1 MTGSC
6 WRLLAAFLLIFVV
19 TVFSQGQDAVADRT
33 PALVSG
39 STAAQHPELTDAGQ
53 VPEIPHAPLRYP
65 PIPVR
70 IALPQIVRTSGI
82 IFSGRVTFVGRTST
96 EVAPIF
102 GHGNGFTTI
111 TFQVEHGIRGAS
123 TGQTLTIHEWAGLWA
138 RGERYH
144 VGERVLLFL
153 YSPSRF
159 GLTSSVGGDGARFE
173 IDPVG
178 RIAVGA
184 RNVATVASEPLIR
197 GKTSIPY
204 ADFAE
209 AVRRAGGEE

>member
-6 WRLLAAFLLIFVV
+6 WRLLAALLLIFVV
-19 TVFSQGQDAVADRT
+19 ELSAAQDVTQDRT
-33 PALVSG
+33 AAFVSG
-39 STAAQHPELTDAGQ
+39 STASQYSPLTDAGQ
-53 VPEIPHAPLRYP
+53 LPELPRMPLQYP
-65 PIPVR
+65 LIPVR
-70 IALPQIVRTSGI
+70 IALPQIVRASGI
-82 IFSGRVTFVGRTST
+82 IFSGRVTFVGRT
-96 EVAPIF
+96 APGSAPAF
-102 GHGNGFTTI
+102 GHDAGFTTI

-144 VGERVLLFL
+144 VGERLLLFL

-159 GLTSSVGGDGARFE
+159 GLTSSVGGESARFE

-178 RIAVGA
+178 RVVVTA
-184 RNVATVASEPLIR
+184 RNVATVASDPLIR
-197 GKTSIPY
+197 GRTSIPY

>member
-19 TVFSQGQDAVADRT
+19 
-33 PALVSG
+33 ALA
-39 STAAQHPELTDAGQ
+39 AAQPPELTDRGQ
-53 VPEIPHAPLRYP
+53 LPELPRVPLHYPL
-65 PIPVR
+65 IPVR

-82 IFSGRVTFVGRTST
+82 IFSGRVTFVGRAAT

-102 GHGNGFTTI
+102 GRGNGFTTI

-123 TGQTLTIHEWAGLWA
+123 TGQTLTIHEWAGLWT

-159 GLTSSVGGDGARFE
+159 GLTSSVGGDSARFE

-178 RIAVGA
+178 RVAVGA
-184 RNVATVASEPLIR
+184 RNVATVASDPLIR
-197 GKTSIPY
+197 GKTSISY

>member
-6 WRLLAAFLLIFVV
+6 WRLLAAFLLISVV
-19 TVFSQGQDAVADRT
+19 
-33 PALVSG
+33 ALS
-39 STAAQHPELTDAGQ
+39 AAQDVTEERPAAQVSSSATSQYSPVTDEARPPELPR
-53 VPEIPHAPLRYP
+53 VPLHYPL
-65 PIPVR
+65 IPVR

-82 IFSGRVTFVGRTST
+82 IFSGRVTFVGRAAT
-96 EVAPIF
+96 EFAPIF
-102 GHGNGFTTI
+102 GRCNGFTTT

-123 TGQTLTIHEWAGLWA
+123 TGQTLTIHEWAGLWT

-144 VGERVLLFL
+144 VGEHVLLFL

-159 GLTSSVGGDGARFE
+159 GLTSSVGGDSARFE

>member
-19 TVFSQGQDAVADRT
+19 ALSAAQDVTQDR
-33 PALVSG
+33 PAALVS
-39 STAAQHPELTDAGQ
+39 SSATSQYSSLTDAGQ
-53 VPEIPHAPLRYP
+53 LPEIPHAPLRYP

-70 IALPQIVRTSGI
+70 IALPQIVRKSGI
-82 IFSGRVTFVGRTST
+82 IFSGRVTFVGRAAA

-102 GHGNGFTTI
+102 GRGGGCTTI

-138 RGERYH
+138 RSERYH

-173 IDPVG
+173 IDPAG
-178 RIAVGA
+178 RVVVTA
-184 RNVATVASEPLIR
+184 RNVATVASDPMIR
-197 GKTSIPY
+197 GKTSISY

-209 AVRRAGGEE
+209 AVRRADGEE

>member
-6 WRLLAAFLLIFVV
+6 WRLLAAFLLICVV
-19 TVFSQGQDAVADRT
+19 ELSAAQDVAQDRT
-33 PALVSG
+33 AAFVSS
-39 STAAQHPELTDAGQ
+39 STASQHPELTDGGQ
-53 VPEIPHAPLRYP
+53 LLERPRVPLHYPL
-65 PIPVR
+65 IPVK

-82 IFSGRVTFVGRTST
+82 IFSGRVTFVGRTAT
-96 EVAPIF
+96 EAALIF
-102 GHGNGFTTI
+102 GRGNGFTTI

-123 TGQTLTIHEWAGLWA
+123 TGQTLTIHEWAGLWT

-144 VGERVLLFL
+144 VGERLLLFL

-159 GLTSSVGGDGARFE
+159 GLTSSVGGDSARFG

-178 RIAVGA
+178 RVVVTA
-184 RNVATVASEPLIR
+184 RNVATVAPDPLIR
-197 GKTSIPY
+197 GRTSIPY

>member
-6 WRLLAAFLLIFVV
+6 WRLLAAFLL
-19 TVFSQGQDAVADRT
+19 VFIVELSAAQDVSQDRT
-33 PALVSG
+33 AAFVSS
-39 STAAQHPELTDAGQ
+39 STASRYSPITDAARLPEL
-53 VPEIPHAPLRYP
+53 PRAPRHDPL
-65 PIPVR
+65 IPVR
-70 IALPQIVRTSGI
+70 IALPQVVRTSGI
-82 IFSGRVTFVGRTST
+82 IFSGRVTFVGRTAT
-96 EVAPIF
+96 EAALVF
-102 GHGNGFTTI
+102 GRGNAFTTI

-123 TGQTLTIHEWAGLWA
+123 TGQNLTIHEWAGLWA

-144 VGERVLLFL
+144 VGERLLLFL

-159 GLTSSVGGDGARFE
+159 GLTSSVGGDSARFG

-178 RIAVGA
+178 RVVVMA
-184 RNVATVASEPLIR
+184 RNVATVASDPLIR